1 MDDVG
6 DSAAALTPSKS
17 SNIFLQIVEHLDG
30 TISRPFFPTTSA
42 SASSKDVPLNP
53 AHNTWLRL
61 YLPHEGD
68 AAEEEEGKLLP
79 IILYFHGGGFVLF
92 GADSAIYDSPC
103 AAMAA
108 SVPAL
113 VVSLHYRLAPEH
125 RLPAAYDDALDAL
138 LWLRSQPTAAAAPEP
153 WIARRGD
160 FSRCFV
166 MGSSSGA
173 NMAYHAALPLL
184 RRAERTASEAA
195 SEDDFMLPLRA
206 NDMLW
211 RLSLPP
217 GADRDHEFCNP
228 LAAPRP
234 PALRKLPR
242 CFVKGCKGDP
252 LIDRQ
257 REFAQFLEGEGVE
270 VVANLDDEGFHA
282 IELFVPAKAEA
293 LFAEIREFIYA
304 DAALATVG
312 GGGVVESEA
321 S

>member
-1 MDDVG
+1 MDDVR

-30 TISRPFFPTTSA
+30 TISRPFVPTTSA

-68 AAEEEEGKLLP
+68 AAEEEEKEEEKLLP

-173 NMAYHAALPLL
+173 NMAYHAALRFAADDSETLTL
-184 RRAERTASEAA
+184 RGLVLNQPYFGGAERTASEAA

-242 CFVKGCKGDP
+242 FHKQPFFSKSFLVLLEFTKFPIEKCNQILLFFFFIF
-252 LIDRQ
+252 L
-257 REFAQFLEGEGVE
+257 RE
-270 VVANLDDEGFHA
+270 
-282 IELFVPAKAEA
+282 
-293 LFAEIREFIYA
+293 R
-304 DAALATVG
+304 
-312 GGGVVESEA
+312 
-321 S
+321 